1 MREVVILGVGMTN
14 FGRFPQLPYYKIGAD
29 AVLDALG
36 DAGIEWKDIPVAFCA
51 NTNNGMCPGELVE
64 AELGHTGITVVNVQN
79 ACAGGQTACFT
90 AYQAIASGAYDIA
103 LALGVEQMPRGA
115 VVGMPSTP
123 AMLMGAESMVS
134 KYAMKMQRAIYEHR
148 YTLDQMAKVSVK
160 NHENGCLNPR
170 SQYKLHLTIEDIHN
184 SRMIAEPLTLYHCC
198 PTGDGAA
205 AVILCSEEVARKYT
219 TPPFIKVA
227 GVALRTQT
235 FVRGDPADT
244 HEITINTA
252 REAYEKAGIGPGDL
266 NIVELHDNFTISE
279 LEHCEEL
286 GLCGEGEGG
295 RLIDEGI
302 TEITGSLP
310 VSTSGGL
317 LAKGHP
323 TSATG
328 ISQMYEIVWQMRGQ
342 AGQRQVKDP
351 KVGLCNCNGGDQGMA
366 CGIVIIKK

>member
-1 MREVVILGVGMTN
+1 MRDVVILGVGMTD
-14 FGRFPQLPYYKIGAD
+14 FGRFPQVPYYKIGAD
-29 AVLDALG
+29 AVLDALA
-36 DAGIEWKDIPVAFCA
+36 DAGMQWKDIPVVFCA

-64 AELGHTGITVVNVQN
+64 AELGHTGITVINVQN

-115 VVGMPSTP
+115 VAGMPSTP

-134 KYAMKMQRAIYEHR
+134 KYAMKMQRAIYEGR
-148 YTLDQMAKVSVK
+148 YTLDQMAKISVK
-160 NHENGCLNPR
+160 NHENGCLNPH
-170 SQYKLHLTIEDIHN
+170 SQYKLHLTVEDVHN

-198 PTGDGAA
+198 PTGDGSAA
-205 AVILCSEEVARKYT
+205 AVLCSEDVARKYAAQ
-219 TPPFIKVA
+219 PFIKLA

-244 HEITINTA
+244 HQITINTA
-252 REAYEKAGIGPGDL
+252 RDAYEKAGIGPEDL
-266 NIVELHDNFTISE
+266 DIVELHDNFTISE
-279 LEHCEEL
+279 LEHYEEL
-286 GLCGEGEGG
+286 GLCGAGEGG
-295 RLIDEGI
+295 KLIDEGA
-302 TEITGSLP
+302 TEITGRIP

-323 TSATG
+323 TAATG

-366 CGIVIIKK
+366 CGVVIIKK